1 MHPEKKSS
9 TVNDE
14 RDYLV
19 LNRLVSSFGFSFTT
33 FCISDIFPSNGLYY
47 SYKEASES
55 FHFGEKRKE
64 IQGESRQVMEEEC
77 GSRSPSRRQGEA
89 ACWGLQLWGRQP
101 IPLSPATR

>member
-19 LNRLVSSFGFSFTT
+19 LNRLVSGFGFSFTT
-33 FCISDIFPSNGLYY
+33 FCISDIFPFNGLYY

-55 FHFGEKRKE
+55 FHFWEKRKE
-64 IQGESRQVMEEEC
+64 IQGKSRQVMEEEC
-77 GSRSPSRRQGEA
+77 GSRSPSRHQGEA

-101 IPLSPATR
+101 IPLSPATC